1 MSAAKNATGKA
12 KELSPAELMGSHL
25 DMVFTSWCLSN
36 VKVVKEHRVVKE
48 GESAGSKRTPKK
60 KRPEGAPDWWNDL
73 QRSAE
78 YKEANEARRKELKEA
93 AKATFDLEWPEETPL
108 VGIEL
113 VPWHGLVKEDGTGL
127 LWSLVLPQQAGT
139 TTTSEAQFTDDVE

>member
-1 MSAAKNATGKA
+1 MDGWRGWRRPPKPYNPKQS
-12 KELSPAELMGSHL
+12 
-25 DMVFTSWCLSN
+25 
-36 VKVVKEHRVVKE
+36 
-48 GESAGSKRTPKK
+48 TPQKTF
-60 KRPEGAPDWWNDL
+60 PPL